1 MITNFNSLQAKQWF
15 KTLATCPLSSS
26 TVQSAWTQ
34 YRSQRANMQAQCP
47 ITQND
52 STGGPRKDEANERL
66 SIWFLREGLP
76 SVLWCCWLRGKK
88 SIQLVKNWV
97 VGRWRGYLSGARC
110 RLAYGPADAITT
122 HCLLLQYNPDWFYLS
137 GTALVVSE
145 KGPLNGC
152 IRVRVHEGRGNAVP
166 QYLIPRASTQK
177 HLEH

>member
-1 MITNFNSLQAKQWF
+1 MITNLNSLQAKQWF

-88 SIQLVKNWV
+88 
-97 VGRWRGYLSGARC
+97 GYPICKKLSGGSLAWLSVWSEVQTC
-110 RLAYGPADAITT
+110 IWPSWCHYHSLSPASVKSRLVLPFWYCTGSLGQRAVKRVYSCACSWGKGQCCPSI
-122 HCLLLQYNPDWFYLS
+122 P
-137 GTALVVSE
+137 VS
-145 KGPLNGC
+145 
-152 IRVRVHEGRGNAVP
+152 
-166 QYLIPRASTQK
+166 QS
-177 HLEH
+177 